1 MQSPEPP
8 RVAGFRARG
17 RLNGM
22 IRCLVPLALLA
33 VAMPV
38 HAQTAAA
45 PQWQKTPDGDILLR
59 PFANAPYPHKS
70 RENGFKGSKET
81 FGPEHYADSTVGI
94 VIPAG
99 YKPGDAVDYVVHFHG
114 HMNHV
119 SNVLTKYK
127 LPQQLVAAKVNAIL
141 LVPQGPGDAADSG
154 GGKLE
159 LDPGAFAKLI
169 EEVTAYLKAE
179 GKINTTNV
187 GHIVLAAH
195 SGGYKVTAAILH
207 HGGMPEHITD
217 VLLLDASY
225 GSLEWFADWCK
236 SSPADHRLVSLF
248 TDHLADENQAI
259 MKLLDQA
266 GVKYRQ
272 LDEPKL
278 SDEQLTARG
287 PVFMHT
293 KGPHD
298 QVPIDY
304 FGRLVGT
311 SSLSRI

>member
-1 MQSPEPP
+1 MLRSIALVL
-8 RVAGFRARG
+8 RVVIVVVA
-17 RLNGM
+17 
-22 IRCLVPLALLA
+22 IPLTT
-33 VAMPV
+33 
-38 HAQTAAA
+38 QAA
-45 PQWQKTPDGDILLR
+45 PAAPPTGAPWQKTPEGDVILR

-70 RENGFKGSKET
+70 RENGFKGSKT
-81 FGPEHYADSTVGI
+81 TYGPEHYADSTVGI

-99 YKPGDAVDYVVHFHG
+99 YQPGDRVDYVVHFHG

-127 LPQQLVAAKVNAIL
+127 LPEQLAAAKTNAIL
-141 LVPQGPGDAADSG
+141 LVPQGPTDAADSG

-159 LDPGAFAKLI
+159 LDPGGFAKLI

-179 GKINTTNV
+179 GKIKTSSV
-187 GHIVLAAH
+187 GKIVLAAH

-207 HGGMPEHITD
+207 HGGMSEHVTD

-236 SSPADHRLVSLF
+236 ASPDHRLVSLF
-248 TDHLADENQAI
+248 TDHLADENQAL
-259 MKLLDQA
+259 MKQLDQA
-266 GVKYRQ
+266 NVKYRQ
-272 LDEPKL
+272 LDEQKL
-278 SDEQLTARG
+278 TDDQLIARG
-287 PVFMHT
+287 PVFMHA

-304 FGRLVGT
+304 FGRLVKTGAVK
-311 SSLSRI
+311 

>member
-1 MQSPEPP
+1 MLRSIA
-8 RVAGFRARG
+8 RV
-17 RLNGM
+17 L
-22 IRCLVPLALLA
+22 LVAFVFVLAIPSILPA
-33 VAMPV
+33 APD
-38 HAQTAAA
+38 AAA
-45 PQWQKTPDGDILLR
+45 GPAAAAQWQKTPEGEMILR

-70 RENGFKGSKET
+70 RENGFKGSKT
-81 FGPEHYADSTVGI
+81 TYGPEHYADSTVGI

-99 YKPGDAVDYVVHFHG
+99 YRPGDTVDFVVHFHG

-141 LVPQGPGDAADSG
+141 LVPQGPTDAADSG

-159 LDPGAFAKLI
+159 LDPGGFAKLI
-169 EEVTAYLKAE
+169 DEVAAYLKAE
-179 GKINTTNV
+179 GKIKTTTV
-187 GHIVLAAH
+187 GKIVLAAH
-195 SGGYKVTAAILH
+195 SGGYKVTAAVLH
-207 HGGMPEHITD
+207 HGGMAEHITD

-236 SSPADHRLVSLF
+236 APPDHRLVSLF
-248 TDHLADENQAI
+248 TDHLADENQAL

-266 GVKYRQ
+266 GVKHRQ
-272 LDEPKL
+272 LDEQKL
-278 SDEQLTARG
+278 ADEQFAARG

-298 QVPIDY
+298 QVPVDY
-304 FGRLVGT
+304 FGRLVQT
-311 SSLSRI
+311 STLSPIE